1 MVVIKSP
8 TQIKTP
14 GNLKRAVNYIL
25 NEAKTLVSGTAE
37 SDLDFPLV
45 YHNGE
50 LQIKLVSGN
59 GISDFSVADEEMVM
73 TKNNLFLTF

>member
-14 GNLKRAVNYIL
+14 ANLKRAVNYIL
-25 NEAKTLVSGTAE
+25 NEAKTLVSETAE

-50 LQIKLVSGN
+50 LQRHLRTN
-59 GISDFSVADEEMVM
+59 GYGSF
-73 TKNNLFLTF
+73 K